1 MQLSRC
7 PSIRPMIA
15 CAAFAFWM
23 LPAGAQQLTFAHDIA
38 PIIYENCA
46 SCHRPGEAGPFPLLS
61 YQDVKKHAR
70 DIVSVTRS
78 RYMPPWLPEHD
89 HGDFQGE
96 RRLSDDQIRAIATW
110 VSEGAPEGTAS
121 ETPAPPAFT
130 EAWQL
135 GPPDLV
141 LEAQAPYRA
150 PASGP
155 DVYWNFV
162 FKPSVAKTRYV
173 RAIEIRPG
181 SRNLVHH
188 ANLLVDRTGAAQ
200 SEARDRGGFPG
211 MDLTLFRS
219 PFTPDGN
226 FLFWKPGSAPH
237 VEPDGFAWRLDPG
250 NELVLNTHVH
260 PSGRAEDLRPSVGLY
275 FTAKPQTKFPLLV
288 QLEND
293 QALNI
298 PAGAAH
304 FTVSDEFRLPMD
316 VDLLAIYPHAHY
328 LGKRLEAYATLPD
341 GGRTWL
347 ILIPDWDPNWQGVY
361 YYRQPVTLPRDTVIS
376 MRYQYDNSAG
386 NVRNPNRPP
395 KRVRAG
401 DQSADEM
408 AHLWLELLPRG
419 AGDRR
424 RELEQAVM
432 RHRLDRNP
440 LDFEANFNLGVV
452 MLSRLNAA
460 GAVTSL
466 RTAVSV
472 RPDRADAHNMLGLA
486 LAQIGQSAE
495 ALEQY
500 QRALE
505 LRPGYPG
512 ARLNRA
518 NALVRSGRLEEA
530 IQDYRAV
537 VEADPDDP
545 MPKRELARALVVRA
559 GQLGAE
565 GQAERAR
572 RLMDEARRLD
582 SSLKMP

>member
-1 MQLSRC
+1 MWQAT
-7 PSIRPMIA
+7 A
-15 CAAFAFWM
+15 CAACGLWM
-23 LPAGAQQLTFAHDIA
+23 ASARAQELTFARDIA

-46 SCHRPGEAGPFPLLS
+46 PCHRPGEAGPFPLLS

-70 DIVSVTRS
+70 DIVKVTRS
-78 RYMPPWLPEHD
+78 RYMPPWLPAHAY
-89 HGDFQGE
+89 GDFQGE
-96 RRLSDDQIRAIATW
+96 RRLSDEQIRAIATW
-110 VSEGAPEGTAS
+110 VSQGAPEGSAG

-130 EAWQL
+130 EGWQL

-141 LEAQAPYRA
+141 LEAQAPFAA

-162 FKPSVAKTRYV
+162 FNPAVPATRYV
-173 RAIEIRPG
+173 RAVEIRPG
-181 SRNLVHH
+181 NRNLVHH
-188 ANLLVDRTGAAQ
+188 ANLLVDRLGSLAGHA
-200 SEARDRGGFPG
+200 GGFPG

-250 NELVLNTHVH
+250 NQLVLNTHVH
-260 PSGRAEDLRPSVGLY
+260 PSGKAEDLRPSVGLY
-275 FTAKPQTKFPLLV
+275 FTDKPQSKFPLLV

-293 QALNI
+293 QALDI

-304 FTVSDEFRLPMD
+304 FPVSDQFRLSMD

-328 LGKRLEAYATLPD
+328 LGKRLEAYATLPG

-347 ILIPDWDPNWQGVY
+347 IVIPDWDPNWQAVY
-361 YYRQPVTLPRDTVIS
+361 YYRQPVFLPKDTVIS
-376 MRYQYDNSAG
+376 MHYQYDNSAA
-386 NVRNPNRPP
+386 NVRNPNQPP

-401 DQSADEM
+401 DQSTDEM

-424 RELEQAVM
+424 RELEEALM
-432 RHRLDRNP
+432 RHRLERNP
-440 LDFEANFNLGVV
+440 VDFEANFNLGVV

-460 GAVTSL
+460 GAVAAL
-466 RTAVSV
+466 RTAVRV
-472 RPDRADAHNMLGLA
+472 RPDRADAHNLLGLA
-486 LAQIGQSAE
+486 LAGTGRSGE

-505 LRPGYPG
+505 LRPGYSG

-518 NALVRSGRLEEA
+518 NVLVKSGRLEEA

-537 VEADPDDP
+537 MEAAPGDPL
-545 MPKRELARALVVRA
+545 PKQALARALLVRA
-559 GQLGAE
+559 QQLSAE
-565 GQAERAR
+565 GQAEDAK
-572 RLMDEARRLD
+572 RLLDEAHLLD
-582 SSLKMP
+582 PPGKVR